1 VTPPLPE
8 SEVRHPES
16 ERAFDVLVIGGGH
29 AGIEAAHAAARMG
42 RRTALLTGDVSAI
55 GRMSCNPA
63 IGGLA
68 KGQLVREIDALG
80 GLMGELADAAGIQFR
95 ILNRSRGPA
104 VWGPRAQCDR
114 ALYARLAAERL
125 RRTAGLTILEGM
137 AERLVERGGRVAG
150 AVTSAG
156 ERLDA
161 RAVVVTAGTFLNG
174 LMHTGERRTEG
185 GRVGEAAAKGL
196 SAALASAG
204 LRLGRFK
211 TGTPPRLHRD
221 SIDYAA
227 CAPQEGDDPP
237 VPFSFRTKRLARRQ
251 ALCWLTATNPRVHA
265 LIRENLHR
273 SPMYAGRIHG
283 IGPRYCPSV
292 EDKVVRFADKES
304 HTLFL
309 EPDGWDSEE
318 IYVNGLSTSLPED
331 VQRAILAEIPA
342 LSGARMIRPGY
353 AVEYDFVFP
362 DQLALTL
369 EALEAPGLFLA
380 GQINGTSGYEE
391 AAAQGLLAG
400 INAALSARAEKPFVL
415 DRAEAYAAVLVDDLT
430 KKGLDEPYRLF
441 TSRAEYRLLLGV
453 DTVVPR
459 LVPHGRRLGLLS
471 DDDFA
476 SAMRG
481 EESLDRAERALREKT
496 FTPNLATRALFREKL
511 GSEPDAPVTAF
522 KLLQRKDLTA
532 DRLDLIDP
540 SLLAGLDREQRSILE
555 TRVRYEG
562 YILRER
568 EKLERLRPFESR
580 PIPEGFRYAGVPG
593 LSVEVVEQCSRRR
606 PRTVGEAARIPG
618 VTPAAVAIISAH
630 VARAGGSPSA

>member
-1 VTPPLPE
+1 MTY
-8 SEVRHPES
+8 
-16 ERAFDVLVIGGGH
+16 DVLVIGGGH

-42 RRTALLTGDVSAI
+42 RRTALLTGSLEAI

-80 GLMGELADAAGIQFR
+80 GVMGELADGAGIQFR

-114 ALYARLAAERL
+114 ASYARLARARMER
-125 RRTAGLTILEGM
+125 TEGLTLLEGM
-137 AERLVERGGRVAG
+137 AEALIEEGGRVAG
-150 AVTSAG
+150 VVTGDG
-156 ERLDA
+156 ERLRA

-174 LMHTGERRTEG
+174 LMHTGEHRTEG
-185 GRVGEAAAKGL
+185 GRVGEAAARGL
-196 SAALASAG
+196 SAALAAAG

-221 SIDYAA
+221 TIDYAA
-227 CAPQEGDDPP
+227 CVPQEGDDPP
-237 VPFSFRTKRLARRQ
+237 VPFSFRTARLPERQ
-251 ALCWLTATNPRVHA
+251 ALCWQTATNPRVHA

-273 SPMYAGRIHG
+273 SPMYSGQIRG

-292 EDKVVRFADKES
+292 EDKVVRFSDKQG

-318 IYVNGLSTSLPED
+318 IYVNGLSTSLPEE
-331 VQRAILAEIPA
+331 VQRAILREIPA
-342 LSGARMIRPGY
+342 LAAARMIRPGY

-380 GQINGTSGYEE
+380 GQLNGTSGYEE
-391 AAAQGLLAG
+391 AAAQGMIAG
-400 INAALSARAEKPFVL
+400 VNAALSVAGEAPFVL
-415 DRAEAYAAVLVDDLT
+415 DRSEAYAAVLVDDLT
-430 KKGLDEPYRLF
+430 KKGLEEPYRLF

-453 DTVVPR
+453 DTVLPR
-459 LVPHGRRLGLLS
+459 LLPHGRRLGLIS
-471 DDDFA
+471 EPEYSA
-476 SAMRG
+476 AMRS
-481 EESLDRAERALREKT
+481 EERLRKAEDALRARS
-496 FTPNLATRALFREKL
+496 FTPNLATRELFLENL
-511 GSEPDAPVTAF
+511 GFEPETVVTAF
-522 KLLQRKDLTA
+522 KLLQRKDLSI
-532 DRLDLIDP
+532 DRLALVDPDLV
-540 SLLAGLDREQRSILE
+540 SGLDREQRSILE
-555 TRVRYEG
+555 TRIRYEG

-568 EKLERLRPFESR
+568 ERLERLKPFETR
-580 PIPEGFRYAGVPG
+580 AIPEGFRYSGLPG

-618 VTPAAVAIISAH
+618 VTPAAIAIISAH
-630 VARAGGSPSA
+630 VARGGGSSSA